1 MRSASLRNAP
11 EGIPAIRLFA
21 RGVRVFS
28 QDQARQKSLL
38 HAPEAQF
45 QGNVCGKNN
54 AGLWPGAI
62 KPVVAPSLATFASCS
77 HKWNRRHCTRIRAVP
92 NTSEKRHKVLFWNGM
107 LHPDLKSLSPA
118 YFGMVMA
125 TGIVSLAAN
134 QIGLPVVAWCL
145 FVIAMI
151 AYIVLWWLTVLRI
164 SRHRRRFFLDMIDHL
179 RGPGFFTMVAA
190 SSILGSEFLILA
202 HNLVAGFALWIIAII
217 LWLGLT
223 YTIFTAFTIKEE
235 KPSLDQGIS
244 GAWLLAVVATQSIA
258 VLSSLLAVQI
268 DQPYRLDLN
277 FLALS
282 MWLWGGMLYIWMM
295 SLIFYRYAFFPFS
308 PGDLSPPYWINM
320 GAMAISTL
328 AGSLLIINSQDAPFL
343 HSIVPFMK
351 GFTVF
356 YWATGTWWIPM
367 LVILGIWRHVY
378 KRFPLKYDPLYWG
391 AVFPL
396 GMYAVSTHQMAHAMS
411 FEFLYFLPQTFSWIA
426 MLAWALT
433 FWAYLMTQLRRKKE
447 P

>member
-1 MRSASLRNAP
+1 MRIAP
-11 EGIPAIRLFA
+11 DRPHRLSDRYDF
-21 RGVRVFS
+21 
-28 QDQARQKSLL
+28 L
-38 HAPEAQF
+38 
-45 QGNVCGKNN
+45 N
-54 AGLWPGAI
+54 
-62 KPVVAPSLATFASCS
+62 
-77 HKWNRRHCTRIRAVP
+77 
-92 NTSEKRHKVLFWNGM
+92 
-107 LHPDLKSLSPA
+107 PDLKMLSPA

-134 QIGLPVVAWCL
+134 QIGLPVIAWGL
-145 FVIAMI
+145 FVIAI
-151 AYIVLWWLTVLRI
+151 ITYLVLWGLTILRI
-164 SRHRRRFFLDMIDHL
+164 FRHPDKFFADMIDHL

-202 HNLVAGFALWIIAII
+202 HNLPVSFVLWVIAVI

-223 YTIFTAFTIKEE
+223 YTIFTAFTIKEN
-235 KPSLDQGIS
+235 KPSLDKGIS

-295 SLIFYRYAFFPFS
+295 SLIFYRYTFFQFS

-328 AGSLLIINSQDAPFL
+328 AGSLLIINSEDAPFL

-367 LVILGIWRHVY
+367 LVILGIWRHIY
-378 KRFPLKYDPLYWG
+378 KRFPLRYDPLYWG

-396 GMYAVSTHQMAHAMS
+396 GMYAVSTFEMAHAMR
-411 FEFLYFLPQTFSWIA
+411 FDFLIFLPTTFSWIA
-426 MLAWALT
+426 LFAWALT
-433 FWAYLMTQLRRKKE
+433 FFAYVVTVLRVKKE
-447 P
+447 N